1 MSTLTFET
9 RPCLLLQHV
18 LLVMIALMGVPESVP
33 GLSHL
38 CNAGQNLDCWSSLKA
53 KQLDASDIGSKGTL
67 SDEILFGQDMA
78 SRSKPLDNL
87 DVKSI
92 LRCLNPR
99 LKLRGGL
106 DQDQINKRQRVK
118 KTDEI
123 GEFMGEGD
131 GKRPAGGDE
140 ATRNEEPVSGSRD
153 FEASGDNQNGSAK
166 GEGFRG
172 GESSVGLAMS
182 VPSVD
187 GDPMSGVAKDGEG
200 ADSIID
206 RVKQLSTAAVK
217 LRRQEKENA
226 FVTDK
231 QKMQLEEEKL
241 RLDHEMD
248 GCVSAFKV
256 RMLELLNWR
265 NSPHGS
271 TTPPDHSRGGFAC
284 VLLDKE
290 YEVAYRLEPMKNQV
304 DAAAWLAFH
313 MVLEMFGVRAA
324 RSVATDRPAAVMG
337 ADRAM
342 ATNYSHESWNDTA
355 VVKCYQEPT
364 LQAFSK
370 HVLKHRNR
378 LLRRSTGHRG
388 GVVCAGT
395 EEDRRESKI
404 LTPRAWFWHRIDV
417 PVLPEK
423 ENDTITDADRTRRV
437 RGRELADV
445 LCGQEGGGEV
455 KNPGGETRAVRLL
468 CTVFDLGS
476 SDLASLSRSEWQS
489 GAPEDIPVRV
499 VHDVAQAL
507 RCLHACGVAHG
518 DVKMAN
524 VMKIGDNFWL
534 GDLPALTRATTKM
547 LTNDPLSST
556 SLISGKR
563 MMCNDMW
570 GLGLITISLLE
581 GCGPFKRTCE
591 KFKRILPP
599 QNSGPLWII
608 FAAGFLHTLAYLVP
622 EEEKLTEA
630 ARSVRQL
637 IQAPSGRKMIK
648 VISREYREVC
658 RYEGEQAARLVLSHP
673 AAPQVWKQL
682 AYCLDVSNVARNA
695 LAMPLPGE
703 PEIEEESEEEFEEA
717 DLQW

>member
-1 MSTLTFET
+1 
-9 RPCLLLQHV
+9 
-18 LLVMIALMGVPESVP
+18 MGVPESVP

-106 DQDQINKRQRVK
+106 DQGELMEHGLPFAERLCEADQINKRQRVK

-364 LQAFSK
+364 LQVF
-370 HVLKHRNR
+370 RNFIP
-378 LLRRSTGHRG
+378 STGTDFSGGFVPYPCEIAMNKLPQVNGAQRRCRVCGNGGGQERVKDLDSSSMVLASHRRP
-388 GVVCAGT
+388 CLT
-395 EEDRRESKI
+395 REGERHNYRCRQVGH
-404 LTPRAWFWHRIDV
+404 PRMHGCKLNVD
-417 PVLPEK
+417 K
-423 ENDTITDADRTRRV
+423 CRTRRV

-489 GAPEDIPVRV
+489 VSSTSLTLVGVSNVWQGAPEDIPVRV

-581 GCGPFKRTCE
+581 
-591 KFKRILPP
+591 
-599 QNSGPLWII
+599 
-608 FAAGFLHTLAYLVP
+608 V
-622 EEEKLTEA
+622 
-630 ARSVRQL
+630 
-637 IQAPSGRKMIK
+637 SGR
-648 VISREYREVC
+648 
-658 RYEGEQAARLVLSHP
+658 
-673 AAPQVWKQL
+673 
-682 AYCLDVSNVARNA
+682 
-695 LAMPLPGE
+695 
-703 PEIEEESEEEFEEA
+703 ESEGGRG
-717 DLQW
+717 